1 MEMLAAAN
9 LRFYDNGLMEDV
21 IQDIK
26 QKSKSLI
33 QFAENLMKLQINL
46 KIKIKKR
53 VIYSVYLVK
62 GDERMNSDKSKQM
75 FKEKERLRELKE
87 RMRAE
92 TQDMVLDAKSH
103 VKREERLI
111 EEMLHEINQ
120 AGQGIEEAFE
130 GEASEAAI
138 KSIDKIKQNNKTL
151 DTNFHCF

>member
-1 MEMLAAAN
+1 
-9 LRFYDNGLMEDV
+9 
-21 IQDIK
+21 
-26 QKSKSLI
+26 
-33 QFAENLMKLQINL
+33 MKLQINL

-130 GEASEAAI
+130 GEASKLQLKVLI
-138 KSIDKIKQNNKTL
+138 KSNKIIRR
-151 DTNFHCF
+151 

>member
-1 MEMLAAAN
+1 
-9 LRFYDNGLMEDV
+9 
-21 IQDIK
+21 
-26 QKSKSLI
+26 
-33 QFAENLMKLQINL
+33 
-46 KIKIKKR
+46 
-53 VIYSVYLVK
+53 
-62 GDERMNSDKSKQM
+62 MNSDKSKQM

-130 GEASEAAI
+130 GDCLLYTSDAA
-138 KSIDKIKQNNKTL
+138 DE
-151 DTNFHCF
+151 

>member
-1 MEMLAAAN
+1 
-9 LRFYDNGLMEDV
+9 
-21 IQDIK
+21 
-26 QKSKSLI
+26 
-33 QFAENLMKLQINL
+33 MKLQINL

-130 GEASEAAI
+130 VKLAKLQLKVLI
-138 KSIDKIKQNNKTL
+138 KSNKIIRR
-151 DTNFHCF
+151 

>member
-1 MEMLAAAN
+1 
-9 LRFYDNGLMEDV
+9 
-21 IQDIK
+21 
-26 QKSKSLI
+26 
-33 QFAENLMKLQINL
+33 
-46 KIKIKKR
+46 
-53 VIYSVYLVK
+53 
-62 GDERMNSDKSKQM
+62 MNSDKSKQM

-151 DTNFHCF
+151 DTNFHSLLNTFEID

>member
-1 MEMLAAAN
+1 
-9 LRFYDNGLMEDV
+9 
-21 IQDIK
+21 
-26 QKSKSLI
+26 
-33 QFAENLMKLQINL
+33 MKLQINL
-46 KIKIKKR
+46 KIKKR

-151 DTNFHCF
+151 DTNFHSLLNTFEID

>member
-1 MEMLAAAN
+1 
-9 LRFYDNGLMEDV
+9 
-21 IQDIK
+21 
-26 QKSKSLI
+26 
-33 QFAENLMKLQINL
+33 MKLQINL

-151 DTNFHCF
+151 DTNFHSLLNTFEID